1 MWNIDEFLS
10 GLNIDLDRLRDVFTY
25 DPQAPMI
32 FSSGIF
38 LWLFVAFILV
48 YLLLQRRTT
57 ARLLFVTLFSYYF
70 YYKSSG
76 TYFFLLGLVTVCDFF
91 IARLMARE
99 AIPWLRKAWV
109 VLSLFINLG
118 LLCYF
123 KYTNFLGETFASL
136 TGGTFTTMDIF
147 LPVGIS
153 FFTFQSLSY
162 TIDVYRRQI
171 TPLTSLLD
179 YAFYVSFFPQLVAG
193 PIVRARDF
201 IPQIR
206 RPLFVSREM
215 FGRGIFLIV
224 SGLFKKAV
232 ISDYIS
238 VNFVE
243 RIFDNPTLYSGV
255 ENLMGV
261 YGYALQIYC
270 DFSGYSDMAIGI
282 ALLLG
287 FHFNINFD
295 SPYKSASIT
304 EFWRRWHISLSS
316 WLRDYLY
323 ISLGGNRKGKIRQYA
338 NLIITMTKAVACGNR
353 IQSVFAMQSS
363 QTSGSRHPE
372 ETLRGQV
379 EFRNAGITYGV
390 AGAEALSSVSFLAR
404 PGQTVG
410 IIGGTGSGKSTL
422 VNLIPRF
429 YDATQGQVLVDG
441 VDVRELN
448 LEELR
453 RRIAVVPQKAVLF
466 RGTIR
471 SNLLWGREDA
481 TEEELQAA
489 LTVAQAMEI
498 VQGKDQGLDAE
509 VQQGG
514 GNLSGGQRQR
524 LTIARALIR
533 QPEILILDDSA
544 SALDY
549 ATDARLRAAIGALP
563 NPPTT
568 FVVSQRAASIRH
580 ADWILVLDDG
590 RVVGQGT
597 HETLL
602 EQCPV
607 YQEIY
612 HSQFRKE
619 AHSHVS

>member
-1 MWNIDEFLS
+1 MDDLFTWLHIDPT
-10 GLNIDLDRLRDVFTY
+10 RLRDVFLY
-25 DPQAPMI
+25 DPHSPMI

-38 LWLFVAFILV
+38 LWLFAAFIVV

-57 ARLLFVTLFSYYF
+57 ARLMFVTLFSYYF

-76 TYFFLLGLVTVCDFF
+76 TYFFLLAVVTVSDFLL
-91 IARLMARE
+91 ALLMEHTVTR
-99 AIPWLRKAWV
+99 WKRKLWV
-109 VLSLFINLG
+109 VVSLCVNLG

-123 KYTNFLGETFASL
+123 KYTNFLLECWASL
-136 TGGTFTTMDIF
+136 TGGNFSMLDIF

-162 TIDVYRRQI
+162 TIDVYRREI
-171 TPLTSLLD
+171 KPLTNLLD

-206 RPLFVSREM
+206 RPLFVSDEM

-295 SPYKSASIT
+295 SPYKSASVT

-323 ISLGGNRKGKIRQYA
+323 ISLGGNRKGKVRQYV
-338 NLIITMTKAVACGNR
+338 NLIITMFLGGLWHGASWNFVLWGVLHGVALAVHKFWMSLTGRKKGEQCHGIR
-353 IQSVFAMQSS
+353 RFFGVVVTFHFVCFCWIF
-363 QTSGSRHPE
+363 
-372 ETLRGQV
+372 
-379 EFRNAGITYGV
+379 FRNADFATSVDMLRQIFTV
-390 AGAEALSSVSFLAR
+390 FRPQLLPQLLAGYWEVFALMGLGYMLHFLPDNWERACTK
-404 PGQTVG
+404 TVIRLPLLG
-410 IIGGTGSGKSTL
+410 
-422 VNLIPRF
+422 
-429 YDATQGQVLVDG
+429 
-441 VDVRELN
+441 
-448 LEELR
+448 
-453 RRIAVVPQKAVLF
+453 KAVLM
-466 RGTIR
+466 I
-471 SNLLWGREDA
+471 
-481 TEEELQAA
+481 
-489 LTVAQAMEI
+489 
-498 VQGKDQGLDAE
+498 
-509 VQQGG
+509 
-514 GNLSGGQRQR
+514 
-524 LTIARALIR
+524 ALIYLVIQMKSSDI
-533 QPEILILDDSA
+533 QP
-544 SALDY
+544 
-549 ATDARLRAAIGALP
+549 
-563 NPPTT
+563 
-568 FVVSQRAASIRH
+568 F
-580 ADWILVLDDG
+580 
-590 RVVGQGT
+590 
-597 HETLL
+597 
-602 EQCPV
+602 
-607 YQEIY
+607 IY
-612 HSQFRKE
+612 FQF
-619 AHSHVS
+619 